1 MTPLFDFETYSE
13 AGFAYDEA
21 ARKWRPSHDGSKKSG
36 LPLVGIHNYV
46 NHPSFE
52 VLCLAYDIG
61 AGERS
66 WIPGCA
72 PPQDLFDY
80 LRGGGEI
87 EAWNVGFE
95 RTVWEDYCVPKL
107 GWPALRP
114 EQWLC
119 AMAKAAANGYPQG
132 LDDCAEV
139 LRCIE
144 RKDKKGKAL
153 IRKLTVPRSPTIKNP
168 DLRLT
173 PLMAAA
179 DFAQFYG
186 YNVQDVVVERAA
198 SNRIPDLCPRELG
211 IWRVDQA
218 INRRGMQID
227 VRGVQACI
235 VIIEQAYA
243 KYNGEL
249 CAITHGAV
257 KSSSEV
263 AATVRWLAAQGLHV
277 PNLDEDIVD
286 EQLRREHSPAIKR
299 VFQIR
304 QALAFGSVRKL
315 YAMRAQVCADGRLR
329 DQYVYHGAHTSLWNG
344 RGVQPAN
351 LYKGK
356 LDKPEKVE
364 AALGVIASGSL
375 EYVEI
380 MYGDALECVA
390 DCLRSMIIAAPGKR
404 LIASD
409 YTAIQAVVTSAL
421 AGEKW
426 RLDVFHGHGKIYE
439 AMASELTGNTLE
451 HYAAFKKEHSKHH
464 EDRQLG
470 KLAVLSGDFGAWIN
484 GWKRF
489 GAEEI
494 LGDDKTIKNL
504 ILKTRKRI
512 PNIVEFWGGQTRNKF
527 NRAPDESYAPERP
540 ELFGLEGAAIA
551 ATLNP
556 GQCYGYRSVR
566 YQVQGDILYCQP
578 PGGGAPLQY
587 HAPRLERAQ
596 REWASP
602 WEYDLSYEGW
612 NSNQTKGAG
621 GWQRMGLYGGV
632 LCIGAGTE
640 VLTAR
645 GWVPIER
652 CTNADAI
659 WDGID
664 WVYSGGLACQ
674 GIREVIDYESILM
687 TPDHEVLTHDGWKK
701 ARMAQSE
708 GLRRVAVRLPDDL
721 GVLAQREGQNMVASV
736 MRLRR
741 LGDGARVGD
750 DAEKSSRAV
759 MRLSDQ
765 TLTVRGPADPWDVSA
780 SRIPRMGVDAR
791 PLSASVTSSL
801 AQLRRARDTGL
812 RALGKLR
819 SFLGRHG
826 ACLLAGAV
834 PRSSRQRRP
843 VRTDQLSLDRPHNT
857 GEQPPVHGTDRDA
870 KRAHVGRRDFSGVRH
885 IESQALLSA
894 FSRKTFVRTYDLV
907 NCGPRR
913 RFVVRGRDGVPTIVH
928 NCQNVVSKVSREFQ
942 ADSLV
947 ALEATGVYLPVMHT
961 HDEICCEVEE
971 SRGSVAEY
979 LEIVNRGKP
988 WAVDDWGRPWPIK
1001 APAAEETQRY
1011 GKWE

>member
-1 MTPLFDFETYSE
+1 MGNFTPCMDVETYSE
-13 AGFAYDEA
+13 SGFAYDEA
-21 ARKWRPSHDGSKKSG
+21 ARKWKPSHDGSKKSG
-36 LPLVGIHNYV
+36 LPLVGVHNYV

-52 VLCLAYDIG
+52 VLSLTYDIG
-61 AGERS
+61 RGERL
-66 WIPGCA
+66 WVPGCA

-80 LRGGGEI
+80 LRADGII

-95 RTVWEDYCVPKL
+95 RTVWEDYCVPIL
-107 GWPALRP
+107 GWPAVRP
-114 EQWLC
+114 DQWRC
-119 AMAKAAANGYPQG
+119 AMAKSAANGYPQG

-139 LRCIE
+139 LRCTE

-153 IRKLTVPRSPTIKNP
+153 IRKLTVPRAPTIKNP
-168 DLRLT
+168 DLRLYPHT
-173 PLMAAA
+173 APEE
-179 DFAQFYG
+179 FAQFYG
-186 YNVQDVVVERAA
+186 YNVQDVVVERAV
-198 SNRIPDLCPRELG
+198 SDRIPDLCPRELD

-227 VRGVQACI
+227 VRSVQASI

-249 CAITHGAV
+249 CAITCGAV
-257 KSSSEV
+257 KASSEV
-263 AATVRWLAAQGLHV
+263 AATVRWLAAQGIFV
-277 PNLDEDIVD
+277 PNLEEDVVD
-286 EQLRREHSPAIKR
+286 ENLKRDHSAAVKR
-299 VFQIR
+299 LFQIR

-344 RGVQPAN
+344 RAVQPAN

-364 AALGVIASGSL
+364 AALAVIASGSL
-375 EYVEI
+375 EYVEL

-390 DCLRSMIIAAPGKR
+390 DCLRSMIIPAPGKR

-409 YTAIQAVVTSAL
+409 YAAIQAVVTSAL

-451 HYAAFKKEHSKHH
+451 HYATFKKEHSKHH
-464 EDRQLG
+464 EDRRLG
-470 KLAVLSGDFGAWIN
+470 KLAVLSGDFGAWLN

-494 LGDDKTIKNL
+494 LGDDKTIKDL
-504 ILKTRKRI
+504 ILKTRARI

-527 NRAPDESYAPERP
+527 NKGGPERP

-556 GQCYGYRSVR
+556 GQCYGYRTVL

-612 NSNQTKGAG
+612 NSNATKGAA
-621 GWQRMGLYGGV
+621 GWQRMKLYGGV

-674 GIREVIDYESILM
+674 GIRKVIDYESILM

-701 ARMAQSE
+701 AHVAQSE
-708 GLRRVAVRLPDDL
+708 GLRRIAVRLPDDL
-721 GVLAQREGQNMVASV
+721 GVLAQREGQDVVAGA

-741 LGDGARVGD
+741 LGDGPRVGD
-750 DAEKSSRAV
+750 CQEKSSRAV
-759 MRLSDQ
+759 VRLSDQ
-765 TLTVRGPADPWDVSA
+765 TLTVRSPADPRDVST
-780 SRIPRMGVDAR
+780 SRISRMGLDAR
-791 PLSASVTSSL
+791 PLPASVASSL

-826 ACLLAGAV
+826 AYLLAGAV
-834 PRSSRQRRP
+834 FRSNRQRRALQ
-843 VRTDQLSLDRPHNT
+843 TGQLSLDRSHNT
-857 GEQPPVHGTDRDA
+857 GEQPSVHGADRDA
-870 KRAHVGRRDFSGVRH
+870 KRAHVDRRDIPGVRH
-885 IESQALLSA
+885 IESQALLPVE
-894 FSRKTFVRTYDLV
+894 SRKIFVRTYDLV
-907 NCGPRR
+907 DCGPRH

-947 ALEATGVYLPVMHT
+947 ALDRTELYLPVGHA
-961 HDEICCEVEE
+961 HDEIVTEVEN
-971 SRGSVAEY
+971 GKGNVAEY

-1001 APAAEETQRY
+1001 APDAEETQRY
-1011 GKWE
+1011 GKWS